1 MPGGVPGDLQGLPG
15 GRQGQQVG
23 GGRQD
28 AAEGADGVMGGGL
41 EREVEPETETI
52 LERSLWR
59 RLEE

>member
-1 MPGGVPGDLQGLPG
+1 MPSCIPGHLQGLPG

-41 EREVEPETETI
+41 EWEVEPETDAIREI
-52 LERSLWR
+52 CL
-59 RLEE
+59 